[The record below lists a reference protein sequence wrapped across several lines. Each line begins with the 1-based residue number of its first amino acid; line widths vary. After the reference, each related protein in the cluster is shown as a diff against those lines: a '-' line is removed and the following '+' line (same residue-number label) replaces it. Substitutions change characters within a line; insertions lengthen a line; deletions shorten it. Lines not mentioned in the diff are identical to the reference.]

1 MNKKMTCILCPN
13 GCKLKVQVSGDNT
26 LSLTG
31 GKCSKGMLFAEQEI
45 KDPQR
50 NIATSI
56 LVTKGDL
63 PLVSVRLTDSISKDK
78 ILDVVAAIKKM
89 SVHAPVISGQVLIEN
104 VLGLGVDVIS
114 TKNIKRI
121 S

>member
-13 GCKLKVQVSGDNT
+13 GCKLKVQVSGNEIV
-26 LSLTG
+26 SLTG
-31 GKCSKGMLFAEQEI
+31 GKCPKGMLFAEQEI

-56 LVTKGDL
+56 LVTEGDL
-63 PLVSVRLTDSISKDK
+63 PLVSVRLTDSISKEK
-78 ILDVVAAIKKM
+78 ILDVVAEIKNI
-89 SVHAPVISGQVLIEN
+89 SVQAPVSTGQVLIEN
-104 VLGLGVDVIS
+104 VLNLDVDVIS
-114 TKNIKRI
+114 TKNIKKI